1 MRRLM
6 RFWRKNGDQSP
17 WDPAHNV
24 DYHDLEPGFG
34 TGAEPMQAAA
44 DASAETAVDADWAT
58 ELPAVETEFTD
69 ARSSDAE
76 RAGAGLAEEDF
87 AGSMAD
93 RAAAMPPPAPAPE
106 RSTRTALEQRR
117 QRLSRVSRAR
127 RIGTVLSVAVPLT
140 LLTLFIGGG
149 GWAWY
154 SGRLDIASI
163 RGTEAAQVAGATLG
177 LRIEEFSISG
187 RRYTRES
194 EIVAAVGAYYGDPI
208 LGIEPGDA
216 KLRIEG
222 LPWVQ
227 SAEVERILPKTISVT
242 VIERVPLAIWQ
253 NDARHQII
261 DTEGMVIPDQQASLF
276 LEELPVVSGLGAPE
290 AASTLIDA
298 LTEVPNVQQYV
309 VAAHRRGTRR
319 WDLFLTLG
327 IKVQLPA
334 QDTELALR
342 QLSEADL
349 KYGLFDRDIVNID
362 LRIPNRMIVRKRNDS
377 EDFDLDLFSD
387 DENVSTYFQD
397 NTENSLTPVSDSITL

>member
-6 RFWRKNGDQSP
+6 RFWRKNGDHSSR
-17 WDPAHNV
+17 DSAHNV
-24 DYHDLEPGFG
+24 DYHDFEPGFG
-34 TGAEPMQAAA
+34 TGSETMQAAA
-44 DASAETAVDADWAT
+44 DASAKTAMDADWAT
-58 ELPAVETEFTD
+58 EVPAVETEFTD
-69 ARSSDAE
+69 ARSIDAE

-106 RSTRTALEQRR
+106 RSTRSALEQRR
-117 QRLSRVSRAR
+117 RRITRVSRAR
-127 RIGTVLSVAVPLT
+127 QIGTVLSVAVPLT
-140 LLTLFIGGG
+140 LLTLFVGGG

-163 RGTEAAQVAGATLG
+163 RGTEAAQIAGAGLG

-208 LGIEPGDA
+208 LGIEPADA

-242 VIERVPLAIWQ
+242 VVERVPLAIWQ
-253 NDARHQII
+253 NDAQHQII
-261 DTEGMVIPDQQASLF
+261 DTEGSVIPDQQASLF
-276 LEELPVVSGLGAPE
+276 LEELPVVSGLGAPD
-290 AASTLIDA
+290 AATALIDTLA
-298 LTEVPNVQQYV
+298 EVPNVQQYV

-334 QDTELALR
+334 QGTELALR

-387 DENVSTYFQD
+387 DENVSTYFHD
-397 NTENSLTPVSDSITL
+397 NTENSLTLVSDSITL

>member
-17 WDPAHNV
+17 RDPAHNV

-34 TGAEPMQAAA
+34 TGAKPMQAAA

-58 ELPAVETEFTD
+58 EDPAVETEFTD

-93 RAAAMPPPAPAPE
+93 RAAAMPPPAPKPE

-242 VIERVPLAIWQ
+242 VVERVPLAIWQ

-377 EDFDLDLFSD
+377 EGFDLDLFSD

>member
-17 WDPAHNV
+17 RDPAHNV

-58 ELPAVETEFTD
+58 EVPAVETEFTD

-163 RGTEAAQVAGATLG
+163 RGTEAARVARPPSACVLKSFRSRGAL
-177 LRIEEFSISG
+177 
-187 RRYTRES
+187 YPQS

-222 LPWVQ
+222 CWVQ

-242 VIERVPLAIWQ
+242 VVERAAGHLAERW
-253 NDARHQII
+253 HQII

-276 LEELPVVSGLGAPE
+276 LEELPVVSVLVRRRRID
-290 AASTLIDA
+290 LIDA
-298 LTEVPNVQQYV
+298 LTEVPNCSSTWSLRIG
-309 VAAHRRGTRR
+309 AAPSLG
-319 WDLFLTLG
+319 LFLTLG

-362 LRIPNRMIVRKRNDS
+362 LRI
-377 EDFDLDLFSD
+377 
-387 DENVSTYFQD
+387 
-397 NTENSLTPVSDSITL
+397 

>member
-17 WDPAHNV
+17 RDSAHNV

-34 TGAEPMQAAA
+34 TGAEAMQAA
-44 DASAETAVDADWAT
+44 DQPNADWASEAYEASDDPAAEH
-58 ELPAVETEFTD
+58 ELTFER
-69 ARSSDAE
+69 AREAE
-76 RAGAGLAEEDF
+76 RADADF
-87 AGSMAD
+87 AGSMAE
-93 RAAAMPPPAPAPE
+93 RSASTMPPPAPAPE
-106 RSTRTALEQRR
+106 RSTRSALEQRR
-117 QRLSRVSRAR
+117 RRITRVSRAR
-127 RIGTVLSVAVPLT
+127 QIGTVLSVAVPLT
-140 LLTLFIGGG
+140 LLTLFVGGG

-154 SGRLDIASI
+154 SGRLDIAGI

-194 EIVAAVGAYYGDPI
+194 DIVAAVGAYYGDPI

-242 VIERVPLAIWQ
+242 VVERVPLAIWQ
-253 NDARHQII
+253 NDAQHQII
-261 DTEGMVIPDQQASLF
+261 DTEGAVIPDQQASLF

>member
-1 MRRLM
+1 M
-6 RFWRKNGDQSP
+6 F
-17 WDPAHNV
+17 
-24 DYHDLEPGFG
+24 F
-34 TGAEPMQAAA
+34 
-44 DASAETAVDADWAT
+44 
-58 ELPAVETEFTD
+58 
-69 ARSSDAE
+69 
-76 RAGAGLAEEDF
+76 
-87 AGSMAD
+87 
-93 RAAAMPPPAPAPE
+93 
-106 RSTRTALEQRR
+106 
-117 QRLSRVSRAR
+117 
-127 RIGTVLSVAVPLT
+127 
-140 LLTLFIGGG
+140 
-149 GWAWY
+149 
-154 SGRLDIASI
+154 
-163 RGTEAAQVAGATLG
+163 
-177 LRIEEFSISG
+177 
-187 RRYTRES
+187 
-194 EIVAAVGAYYGDPI
+194 
-208 LGIEPGDA
+208 A

-242 VIERVPLAIWQ
+242 VVERVPLAIWQ

>member
-6 RFWRKNGDQSP
+6 RFWRKNGVQSP
-17 WDPAHNV
+17 RDSAHNV

-34 TGAEPMQAAA
+34 TGAEAMQAA
-44 DASAETAVDADWAT
+44 DQPNADWASEAYEASEDLAAEH
-58 ELPAVETEFTD
+58 ELTVERVPEAEWAD
-69 ARSSDAE
+69 A
-76 RAGAGLAEEDF
+76 DF
-87 AGSMAD
+87 AGSMAE
-93 RAAAMPPPAPAPE
+93 ATSTMPPPAPAPE
-106 RSTRTALEQRR
+106 RSTRSALEQRR
-117 QRLSRVSRAR
+117 RRITRVSRAR
-127 RIGTVLSVAVPLT
+127 QIGTVLSVAVPLT
-140 LLTLFIGGG
+140 LLTLFVGGG
-149 GWAWY
+149 SWAWY

-163 RGTEAAQVAGATLG
+163 RGTEAAQVAGAALG

-208 LGIEPGDA
+208 LGIEPADA

-242 VIERVPLAIWQ
+242 VVERVPLAIWQ
-253 NDARHQII
+253 NDAQHQII
-261 DTEGMVIPDQQASLF
+261 DTEGSVIPDQQASLF
-276 LEELPVVSGLGAPE
+276 LEEIPVVSGLGAPD
-290 AASTLIDA
+290 AASALIDTLA
-298 LTEVPNVQQYV
+298 EVPNVQQYV

-362 LRIPNRMIVRKRNDS
+362 LRIPNRMILRKRNDS
-377 EDFDLDLFSD
+377 KNFDLDLFSD

>member
-17 WDPAHNV
+17 RDSAYNV

-58 ELPAVETEFTD
+58 EVPAVETEFTD

-106 RSTRTALEQRR
+106 RSTQTALEQRR

-163 RGTEAAQVAGATLG
+163 RGTEAAQVAGAERGAPARPHIWRKVGLTTVIAAVAFVALLG
-177 LRIEEFSISG
+177 L
-187 RRYTRES
+187 
-194 EIVAAVGAYYGDPI
+194 
-208 LGIEPGDA
+208 L
-216 KLRIEG
+216 
-222 LPWVQ
+222 
-227 SAEVERILPKTISVT
+227 
-242 VIERVPLAIWQ
+242 
-253 NDARHQII
+253 N
-261 DTEGMVIPDQQASLF
+261 
-276 LEELPVVSGLGAPE
+276 SGL
-290 AASTLIDA
+290 TLKDI
-298 LTEVPNVQQYV
+298 P
-309 VAAHRRGTRR
+309 
-319 WDLFLTLG
+319 
-327 IKVQLPA
+327 LPA
-334 QDTELALR
+334 APGT
-342 QLSEADL
+342 
-349 KYGLFDRDIVNID
+349 
-362 LRIPNRMIVRKRNDS
+362 
-377 EDFDLDLFSD
+377 
-387 DENVSTYFQD
+387 
-397 NTENSLTPVSDSITL
+397 

>member
-17 WDPAHNV
+17 RYSAHNV

-34 TGAEPMQAAA
+34 TGAEAMQAA
-44 DASAETAVDADWAT
+44 DQPNADWASEVYEASEDLAAEH
-58 ELPAVETEFTD
+58 ELTVERVPEAEWAD
-69 ARSSDAE
+69 A
-76 RAGAGLAEEDF
+76 DF
-87 AGSMAD
+87 AGSMAE
-93 RAAAMPPPAPAPE
+93 AASTTPPPAPAPE
-106 RSTRTALEQRR
+106 RSTRSALEQRR
-117 QRLSRVSRAR
+117 RRITRVSRAR
-127 RIGTVLSVAVPLT
+127 QIGSVLSVAVPLT
-140 LLTLFIGGG
+140 LLTLFVGGG

-163 RGTEAAQVAGATLG
+163 RGTEAAQVAGAALG

-208 LGIEPGDA
+208 LGIEPADA

-242 VIERVPLAIWQ
+242 VVERVPLAIWQ
-253 NDARHQII
+253 NDAQHQII
-261 DTEGMVIPDQQASLF
+261 DTEGSVIPDQQASLF
-276 LEELPVVSGLGAPE
+276 LEELPVVSGLGAPD
-290 AASTLIDA
+290 AASALIDTLA
-298 LTEVPNVQQYV
+298 EVPNVQQYV